1 MMNNKIILTIL
12 FWVNI
17 TNAQWIPDGNI
28 VCDTNINR
36 AIHPL
41 PSIASDGEGGAYICW
56 RDVRDS
62 LGGYSIYAQHVES
75 SGKMSWQRNG
85 IPIVQAN
92 NQQEFQRIRPD
103 GKGGAFIAWE
113 DGRSNIH
120 KYPYVQRIN
129 KEGKFLWQTNGIKA
143 SDRGGLFISINP
155 DNRNGLLLGW
165 STVYDAYVQRLD
177 GFGNRMWGDS
187 GVQVTNRPGSVR
199 SNDVEI
205 ISDGAGGAIVA
216 WSEGEYPQEQIY
228 AQRVDSLGKICWS
241 KNGILLSGTTLEEH
255 RLVALISDLKGGAII
270 NWNNR
275 FIGYAQKIDKYGNI
289 LWDAGGIKLDSSG
302 TGGGKRIT
310 PDGKGGV
317 FIGQGLKIHHIDSAG
332 NKLWEGGRNYFDTL
346 GTTNSAQVTAGLAGV
361 YNFADAQTNILAQW
375 IDING
380 NIRFGTKG
388 IEVAPNRTRVYQ
400 GWPSATTDGKS
411 GALVCWES
419 LSQELYVRIYVA
431 KIDTAGV
438 VTGFKN
444 ESIIIPSVPHLEQNY
459 PNPFNPKTIIKYQL
473 PNSSYV
479 SLKVFDILGREIKT
493 LVNEKKESGAYSII
507 FDSINLSSGVY
518 FYRIAIHSDRLTTNG
533 FIKTKKMIVT
543 K

>member
-113 DGRSNIH
+113 DARSNIH

-155 DNRNGLLLGW
+155 DSWNGLLLGW

-199 SNDVEI
+199 PNDVEI

-332 NKLWEGGRNYFDTL
+332 NKLWGGGINYFDTL

-400 GWPSATTDGKS
+400 GWPSATTDGRS

-459 PNPFNPKTIIKYQL
+459 PNPFNPTTTIRYAL
-473 PNSSYV
+473 PTNSSVKITIFNTLGQEVAVLTNGEKEAGYHEVKWQANVV
-479 SLKVFDILGREIKT
+479 SGI
-493 LVNEKKESGAYSII
+493 
-507 FDSINLSSGVY
+507 Y
-518 FYRIAIHSDRLTTNG
+518 FYRLEAVDINNPNNRFVEVKKMS
-533 FIKTKKMIVT
+533 FIK
-543 K
+543 

>member
-1 MMNNKIILTIL
+1 M
-12 FWVNI
+12 
-17 TNAQWIPDGNI
+17 
-28 VCDTNINR
+28 
-36 AIHPL
+36 
-41 PSIASDGEGGAYICW
+41 
-56 RDVRDS
+56 
-62 LGGYSIYAQHVES
+62 
-75 SGKMSWQRNG
+75 
-85 IPIVQAN
+85 
-92 NQQEFQRIRPD
+92 
-103 GKGGAFIAWE
+103 
-113 DGRSNIH
+113 
-120 KYPYVQRIN
+120 
-129 KEGKFLWQTNGIKA
+129 
-143 SDRGGLFISINP
+143 
-155 DNRNGLLLGW
+155 
-165 STVYDAYVQRLD
+165 
-177 GFGNRMWGDS
+177 
-187 GVQVTNRPGSVR
+187 
-199 SNDVEI
+199 
-205 ISDGAGGAIVA
+205 
-216 WSEGEYPQEQIY
+216 
-228 AQRVDSLGKICWS
+228 
-241 KNGILLSGTTLEEH
+241 
-255 RLVALISDLKGGAII
+255 ISDLKGGAII

-332 NKLWEGGRNYFDTL
+332 NKLWGGGINYFDTL

-459 PNPFNPKTIIKYQL
+459 PNPFNPTTTIRYAL
-473 PNSSYV
+473 PTNSSVKITIFNTLGQEVAVLTNGEKEAGYHEVKWQANVV
-479 SLKVFDILGREIKT
+479 SGI
-493 LVNEKKESGAYSII
+493 
-507 FDSINLSSGVY
+507 Y
-518 FYRIAIHSDRLTTNG
+518 FYRLEAVDINNPNNRFVEVKKMS
-533 FIKTKKMIVT
+533 FIK
-543 K
+543 